1 VPTNSSVSTSEII
14 AQLPKLDHQQRR
26 EIARRLF
33 ELENEAQLLADT
45 DRRANENFLLL
56 DTLESEDARDQSG

>member
-1 VPTNSSVSTSEII
+1 MSASEII
-14 AQLPKLDHQQRR
+14 AELPNLDHQQRR
-26 EIARRLF
+26 AIALRLF

-56 DTLESEDARDQSG
+56 DALEDEDARNKSG